1 MRHPLYM
8 LYSLMV
14 IGVMGTAQYR
24 GWSLSQ
30 LNQARSVPRT
40 VRDNPGAFR
49 PMYNDSPRYSG
60 GK

>member
-14 IGVMGTAQYR
+14 IGVMGTAQYK

-30 LNQARSVPRT
+30 LNQSRSAPRT